1 MVHLN
6 GPYCELR
13 TSQGTNYNS
22 SFYLGQVFHIYLSVR
37 SSFFAVFERST
48 SNCHTVIFEAVI
60 CVLKLTYVRM
70 MRYLTSFVAVS
81 FNICYY
87 V

>member
-13 TSQGTNYNS
+13 TSQATNYNS
-22 SFYLGQVFHIYLSVR
+22 SFHLGQVFHIYLSVR

-48 SNCHTVIFEAVI
+48 SNCHLPQAHLCKDDALLDFL
-60 CVLKLTYVRM
+60 C
-70 MRYLTSFVAVS
+70 SSQF
-81 FNICYY
+81 
-87 V
+87 